1 MRGSGL
7 ARLAGLGSR
16 FIESVAKDAGR
27 AMSTSSTDLASVLSE
42 KIPEQQA
49 SSGTSVFQQIAVRAC
64 TCVLPD
70 AKCMMLLHMRPPA
83 CLHNHAC
90 ATAMPQHHVKL
101 R

>member
-16 FIESVAKDAGR
+16 LFESVAKDASR

-49 SSGTSVFQQIAVRAC
+49 SNTASAVQPVAHSMITACILMRAVNVD
-64 TCVLPD
+64 T
-70 AKCMMLLHMRPPA
+70 
-83 CLHNHAC
+83 
-90 ATAMPQHHVKL
+90 HVTTL
-101 R
+101 A